1 MIYWVPG
8 GTVVRNPPS
17 SAGDAGFIPAS
28 ENSLEEEMVTYPSN
42 LAWKILRTGE
52 TGGLQSQGCKES
64 GTIQPLSTHEHTIE
78 YYVIINC
85 LKVCTITFSEK
96 SSQGICNLA
105 EEIKTWTCFTV
116 VNMVQCK
123 YSQGQPHWDLSA
135 RVLGTVILKQV
146 IPSSMVRGLRW
157 SRQR

>member
-52 TGGLQSQGCKES
+52 TGGLQS
-64 GTIQPLSTHEHTIE
+64 
-78 YYVIINC
+78 
-85 LKVCTITFSEK
+85 
-96 SSQGICNLA
+96 
-105 EEIKTWTCFTV
+105 
-116 VNMVQCK
+116 
-123 YSQGQPHWDLSA
+123 
-135 RVLGTVILKQV
+135 
-146 IPSSMVRGLRW
+146 
-157 SRQR
+157 

>member
-52 TGGLQSQGCKES
+52 TGGLQSIGLQRVRHNLA
-64 GTIQPLSTHEHTIE
+64 TEHTRAH
-78 YYVIINC
+78 N
-85 LKVCTITFSEK
+85 
-96 SSQGICNLA
+96 
-105 EEIKTWTCFTV
+105 
-116 VNMVQCK
+116 
-123 YSQGQPHWDLSA
+123 
-135 RVLGTVILKQV
+135 
-146 IPSSMVRGLRW
+146 
-157 SRQR
+157 